1 MLEDDIDKPDWI
13 SRHCEGT
20 PHLEQDVMY
29 SAVVKIHLLNW
40 VEIQCNSV
48 RKVTGAKFIVNSPVL
63 YTKHYA
69 TWFVTD

>member
-29 SAVVKIHLLNW
+29 SAVAKI
-40 VEIQCNSV
+40 Q
-48 RKVTGAKFIVNSPVL
+48 KFIGLKLS
-63 YTKHYA
+63 
-69 TWFVTD
+69 VTL